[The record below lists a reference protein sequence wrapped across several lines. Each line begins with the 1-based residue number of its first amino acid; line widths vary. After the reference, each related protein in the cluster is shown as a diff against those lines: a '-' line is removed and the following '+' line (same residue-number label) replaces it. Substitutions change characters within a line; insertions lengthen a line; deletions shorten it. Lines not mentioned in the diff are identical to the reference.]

1 MKTEHETR
9 SVAPMI
15 YPDFDLQINSPQMNC
30 RIFWARVVSSEN
42 ESLFTQYTKH
52 TFYEIQYALKGH
64 IGMALENGKTLTVE
78 ESCFTIIPPDT
89 YHQVV
94 DATDGGARFI
104 MAFSMDVPHEKFQ
117 KRLAYFHSLVSHRE
131 SEMMRHL
138 LSLIL
143 EKKESI
149 SWVRRESLASL
160 IESFLLEIWS
170 VMTLSQQK
178 TASPPDRESDK
189 LERIQQMQRFI
200 HRFNGI
206 GLTVSDLAAEFHMSE
221 RHVSRLFTEITGH
234 SAKDA
239 INHEKLKKLEE
250 LVLSTNLSLSEIA
263 ELFGFCD
270 EYAMNKFF
278 RRYNLTN
285 LSEFRRLRK
294 K

>member
-1 MKTEHETR
+1 MNTENQAR
-9 SVAPMI
+9 SIAPQI
-15 YPDFDLQINSPQMNC
+15 YPDFDIQINNPYINC

-64 IGMALENGKTLTVE
+64 IGLALENGKTLTVG

-89 YHQVV
+89 YHQVI

-104 MAFSMDVPHEKFQ
+104 MAFSMDVPHEKFK
-117 KRLAYFHSLVSHRE
+117 KRLAYFHSLASHRE
-131 SEMMRHL
+131 SEVMRHL

-149 SWVRRESLASL
+149 SWARRESLAAL
-160 IESFLLEIWS
+160 IESLLFEVWD
-170 VMTLSQQK
+170 VMTQPRQSIS
-178 TASPPDRESDK
+178 TAS
-189 LERIQQMQRFI
+189 ERDSNKVEHVQKMQHFI

-206 GLTVSDLAAEFHMSE
+206 GLTVSDIAAEFHMSE

-285 LSEFRRLRK
+285 LSDFRRLRK